1 MSLAHLRNPAIMAL
15 GAMACINMVWGAAFP
30 ITKPALLD
38 MPPISFA
45 FWRFTLALAI
55 LLPLSFRQVLELL
68 CGPERNQLIIMG
80 LIGFCI
86 TQITQVYSL
95 VLSPATH
102 IALMS
107 TTTPLWVALIARV
120 TLSEPF
126 TWRMRIGTLIALI
139 GVGIVLNPSDT
150 IAFDW
155 SIWAGY
161 AIYLVSTIGW
171 ASYNVMGRSLMQRTT
186 PLPATAAAALIG
198 VICLL
203 PFAIGEYAN
212 GQQTLITTASVFGI
226 VYTAICVTVVGY
238 LVLFWA
244 LSKSSSSNVAT
255 MMYFQPIAGAMVAWL
270 WLHEKPTTWFYV
282 GSALTFV
289 GVWLVI
295 RSPQSL
301 KPVSQ

>member
-1 MSLAHLRNPAIMAL
+1 MPFAQLRNPAIMAL
-15 GAMACINMVWGAAFP
+15 IVMAGINMVWGAAFP

-55 LLPLSFRQVLELL
+55 LLPLAFRQVWDLL
-68 CGPERNQLIIMG
+68 RGPERNQLIIMG

-107 TTTPLWVALIARV
+107 TTTPLWVAIIASI
-120 TLSEPF
+120 TLNEPF
-126 TWRMRIGTLIALI
+126 TWRMRIGTLLALV
-139 GVGIVLNPSDT
+139 GVGIVLNPSDGM
-150 IAFDW
+150 AFDW
-155 SIWAGY
+155 SVWAGY
-161 AIYLVSTIGW
+161 AIYLVSAVGW
-171 ASYNVMGRSLMQRTT
+171 ASYNVMGRSLMQRIT
-186 PLPATAAAALIG
+186 PLPATAAAALVG

-203 PFAIGEYAN
+203 PFAIGEYMS
-212 GQQTLITTASVFGI
+212 GQQTTITTASVFGI
-226 VYTAICVTVVGY
+226 VYTALFVTVVGY
-238 LVLFWA
+238 LTLFWA
-244 LSKSSSSNVAT
+244 LGKSSSSNVAA
-255 MMYFQPIAGAMVAWL
+255 MMYFQPIAGAIVAWL
-270 WLHEKPTTWFYV
+270 WLNEKPNIGFFV

-295 RSPQSL
+295 RSSHAP

>member
-1 MSLAHLRNPAIMAL
+1 MFISRMRNPAIMAL
-15 GAMACINMVWGAAFP
+15 VVMAGINMIWGAAFP
-30 ITKPALLD
+30 ITKPALHD
-38 MPPISFA
+38 IPPISFA
-45 FWRFTLALAI
+45 FWRFTLAVAI
-55 LLPLSFRQVLELL
+55 LLPLSFRQVWQLL
-68 CGPERNQLIIMG
+68 QGPERNQLIVMG
-80 LIGFCI
+80 MIGFCL

-102 IALMS
+102 IALL
-107 TTTPLWVALIARV
+107 TATAPLWVAIIARIA
-120 TLSEPF
+120 LNEPF
-126 TWRMRIGTLIALI
+126 TVRMRIGTVIAII
-139 GVGIVLNPSDT
+139 GVGIVLNPTDHLH
-150 IAFDW
+150 FDW
-155 SIWAGY
+155 SVWAGY
-161 AIYLVSTIGW
+161 GIYLVSAVCW